1 MGASSE
7 LHVQLQDYL
16 FNICENVENGE
27 LSNLDGLIALR
38 ENREQLE
45 RSMEIIKE
53 FETKRLAEIATE
65 ASSYPK
71 GYRGYLITETSGRKL
86 FDFKKIPEWNE
97 ASENLKSV
105 EAKYKSMFDA
115 KIKGNP
121 NANIS
126 EDGEILPLPEINYTK
141 SFLTVKLQGAGSKIS
156 PTNK

>member
-16 FNICENVENGE
+16 FSITQKVEDGE

-38 ENREQLE
+38 ENRAQLE
-45 RSMEIIKE
+45 QSMEIVKE
-53 FETKRLAEIATE
+53 FETKRLAEISAE
-65 ASSYPK
+65 ASNYPK
-71 GYRGYLITETSGRKL
+71 GYQGYLITETSGRKL
-86 FDFKKIPEWNE
+86 FDFKNIPEWND
-97 ASENLKSV
+97 ATENLKSV

-126 EDGEILPLPEINYTK
+126 EDGEILPLPEINYAK
-141 SFLTVKLQGAGSKIS
+141 SFLTVKKTARSEQ
-156 PTNK
+156 